1 MFYRLAGSFTGYL
14 VDIDGWGKYWELYQD
29 GQYEVVYGRSLT
41 ELEQEWLAQLAAYK
55 RIRYAPLTLLGLLC
69 VALLVRAAWQPTPWR
84 RALAVGTPGI
94 LAAAAAVVPAPFPIL
109 AAILLGLLGL
119 LLGRQRLVDRWPRGV
134 WWTAVILGATLVI
147 GLIIVPGWNVVLRY
161 A

>member
-1 MFYRLAGSFTGYL
+1 M
-14 VDIDGWGKYWELYQD
+14 
-29 GQYEVVYGRSLT
+29 VYGRSLT
-41 ELEQEWLAQLAAYK
+41 ELEQEWLAKLAAYK
-55 RIRYAPLTLLGLLC
+55 RIRYAPLALLGLLC
-69 VALLVRAAWQPTPWR
+69 VALLARAVRQPAPWR

-94 LAAAAAVVPAPFPIL
+94 LAVAAAAVPAPFPVL

-119 LLGRQRLVDRWPRGV
+119 LLGRQQVVERWPRGV
-134 WWTAVILGATLVI
+134 WWTAVIVGTAVVV